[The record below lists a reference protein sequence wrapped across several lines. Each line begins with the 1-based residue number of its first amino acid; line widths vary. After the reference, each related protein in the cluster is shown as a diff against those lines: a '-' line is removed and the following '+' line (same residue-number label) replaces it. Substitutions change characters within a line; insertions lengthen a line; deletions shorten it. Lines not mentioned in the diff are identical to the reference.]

1 MSAARDR
8 LPPALQGLRLPVICA
23 PMFLVSGVELVVAA
37 ARAGL
42 VGALPTLNART
53 VEDLDAWLGELTRRL
68 AAPPGAPA
76 PPWRGTW
83 AANVIAHSTNT
94 RLARDLEVLEK
105 YRAPVV
111 ITALGGPRRV
121 VDDVHRWGGVV
132 LADVNSVTFARKAA
146 DAGADGLLLVASGA
160 GGHTGQL
167 SPFALVETVREF
179 WDGPLVLSGAISTGR
194 AVAAARVLG
203 ADLVSMGTRFIAT
216 TESLASPAYR
226 QMVVEAGAEDLVC
239 TNAFT
244 GAWANMLRPSIVKA
258 GLDPDQLGP
267 GRRLDASGDPL
278 AKSRP
283 WADIWS
289 AGQGVGLVH
298 EVKPVAEVVEALE
311 AEFRSALR
319 EAGGN
324 EHP

>member
-1 MSAARDR
+1 MRPLSDR
-8 LPPALQGLRLPVICA
+8 LPPALRGLRLPVICA
-23 PMFLVSGVELVVAA
+23 PMFLVSGVELVLAA
-37 ARAGL
+37 ARAGI

-53 VEDLDAWLGELTRRL
+53 VEQLDGWLAELTRRL
-68 AAPPGAPA
+68 AEPVPGPP

-83 AANVIAHSTNT
+83 AANVIAHSTNA

-132 LADVNSVTFARKAA
+132 LADVNSVAFARKAA

-167 SPFALVETVREF
+167 SPFALVETVRQF

-203 ADLVSMGTRFIAT
+203 ADLASLGTRFIAT
-216 TESLASPAYR
+216 SESLASPEYR
-226 QMVVEAGAEDLVC
+226 QMVVDATAEDLVC

-244 GAWANMLRPSIVKA
+244 GAWANMLKPSILKA
-258 GLDPDQLGP
+258 GLDPENLGP
-267 GRRLDASGDPL
+267 GRRFDASGDAL
-278 AKSRP
+278 SRSRP

-289 AGQGVGLVH
+289 AGQGVGLIHRVQ
-298 EVKPVAEVVEALE
+298 PVASVVDELE
-311 AEFRSALR
+311 SEYRSAL
-319 EAGGN
+319 
-324 EHP
+324 